1 MRASGRLA
9 AQVRDAI
16 AKEVVPGAVTRDLSE
31 HAGEMIRELGGK
43 SAFLGYRG
51 YPGEICISVNEAVVH
66 GVPDDRRIQLG
77 DIVSIDVGVEY
88 EGFIGDT
95 AETVMVGVADPETIR
110 LVRTTRAALDV
121 AIDTARAGRRLSDI
135 SHAIETTAKGAGLSV
150 VRDFVGHGIGREMH
164 EEPQIP
170 NFGAPGRGPKLKPGM
185 TMCFEPML
193 NLGGSGVEV
202 LDDGWTV
209 LTRDR
214 SLSAHFEHTVA
225 IRDGEAEVL
234 TASQE

>member
-9 AQVRDAI
+9 ATVRDAI
-16 AKEVVPGAVTRDLSE
+16 VKEVGPGVVTRELSE
-31 HAGEMIRELGGK
+31 HAGEMIRRLGGK

-66 GVPDDRRIQLG
+66 GVPDERRIRLG
-77 DIVSIDVGVEY
+77 DIVSIDIGVEY
-88 EGFIGDT
+88 EGYIGDT
-95 AETVMVGVADPETIR
+95 AETVMVGVTDPDTIR
-110 LVRTTRAALDV
+110 LVRTAQAALEAAV
-121 AIDTARAGRRLSDI
+121 GVARAGRKLSDI
-135 SHAIETTAKGAGLSV
+135 SHAIESTAKAAGLSV

-193 NLGGSGVEV
+193 NLGTSAVEV
-202 LDDGWTV
+202 LEDGWTV
-209 LTRDR
+209 LTKDR
-214 SLSAHFEHTVA
+214 SLSAHFEHTIA
-225 IRDGEAEVL
+225 IRDGQAEVM
-234 TASQE
+234 TASPE